1 MHKDKYSIYF
11 ILLIVCT
18 LDVFMG
24 CPSWCQAGTI
34 VLESLSKRYTEM
46 MCRLIHLAIILF
58 YLISLLYSHFRL
70 AFGC

>member
-1 MHKDKYSIYF
+1 MHKHKYSIYF
-11 ILLIVCT
+11 ISLTVCT
-18 LDVFMG
+18 LDLFMG
-24 CPSWCQAGTI
+24 CPSWYQAGTI
-34 VLESLSKRYTEM
+34 VLESLSKGYTEM